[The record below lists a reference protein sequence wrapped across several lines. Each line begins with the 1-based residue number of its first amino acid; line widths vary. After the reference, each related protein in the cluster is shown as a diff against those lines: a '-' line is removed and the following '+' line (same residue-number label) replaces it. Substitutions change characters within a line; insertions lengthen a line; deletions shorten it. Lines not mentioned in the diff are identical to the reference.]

1 MSSVR
6 TSLSNVSGFI
16 NAVSELHNSVSDSL
30 RATLDYVST
39 AEHKAIKE
47 ITKVDGF
54 IKDMNRDLSLLQEV
68 FNHNQALLCDMEDK
82 RKILEKRLAQAQAN
96 LESAQEAQTA
106 AKNSSSGS
114 TEAEKKAH
122 DSAVA
127 SAGKAVS
134 SASSEVS
141 SIKRELNAVKNTIGR
156 LNSAISRLIN
166 ISYEIK
172 RERSIANDFIKDT
185 QNKVYKMKDKASS
198 LKSVAQRA
206 ISECDELRS
215 NAERAKNCLV
225 GALDSFA
232 DASDSNSCEDEVNI
246 SSVQSVLDAAN
257 ILESMKSETEAFAE
271 RQKDRTLEFEE
282 VMGDGISAS
291 MANAGT
297 EIAEIMKQA
306 TSSFNEKADFLRNAY
321 SKLMAYLSCG

>member
-172 RERSIANDFIKDT
+172 RERSIANDFIK
-185 QNKVYKMKDKASS
+185 VYKMKDKASS